1 MVGQIGS
8 QLKSVS
14 QSETG
19 ENNASIN
26 LSANNTS
33 EESVSCDY
41 SIDCRSSACLCVCD
55 GCRDS
60 TICTLVRHLRCDV
73 HGSGKKI
80 NALLPSSTMCYC
92 LFFSSLE
99 SICQL
104 KINKRNETLDE
115 KTVTLRV
122 IDMQNTRR
130 RRTREAEMV
139 EIIKK

>member
-1 MVGQIGS
+1 MVSPIGS

-19 ENNASIN
+19 EKKNASIN

-41 SIDCRSSACLCVCD
+41 SIDCRPSACVFVPVAATPLFARLFVTFSVMCMEAEKNQRFATVD
-55 GCRDS
+55 D
-60 TICTLVRHLRCDV
+60 DV
-73 HGSGKKI
+73 LS
-80 NALLPSSTMCYC
+80 PV
-92 LFFSSLE
+92 FFLE

-115 KTVTLRV
+115 KPSH
-122 IDMQNTRR
+122 
-130 RRTREAEMV
+130 
-139 EIIKK
+139 